1 MLPLILVACASPA
14 LKQTSADIDRLQT
27 QINAQPQVAPS
38 GGALDPV
45 ELVAFADRRG
55 HDVLKARLQ
64 RADAELALDETRS
77 RRFPRISIE
86 ARDFVT
92 YDRRNGMSDSANVV
106 LGVNWDIAYA
116 LLGLDRRSVE
126 IAENLIPVQ
135 YQLSYRNALGA
146 LLAAY
151 GSLSE
156 MDFERRHTL
165 LEADALS
172 CQAKSM
178 RAEQQLGTVSKAER
192 DAVTA
197 RISAFRSEA
206 EAMALAMETEE
217 SKVLALA
224 GLAAGSQ
231 KVAATRPVLPAL
243 ARLPAASAENGDM
256 CFADSGSQTLENL
269 LVEAAGAQLDLA
281 RKSRYTK
288 LAAALPTFMSE
299 DGGLSLQFLVGY
311 VLPLID
317 QGDSL
322 RLTDRARIRLLE
334 TILAARENRRAF
346 LNRYNET
353 VLGSA
358 SARRALASAD
368 ASIASAR
375 AVLSSV
381 PEAERCAAEVVLSR
395 ARLERA
401 EAIFSLEMA
410 KARQKLMCAPLSEPE
425 PT

>member
-1 MLPLILVACASPA
+1 M
-14 LKQTSADIDRLQT
+14 
-27 QINAQPQVAPS
+27 APS

-92 YDRRNGMSDSANVV
+92 YDRRNGHERQRQCGARGQ
-106 LGVNWDIAYA
+106 LGCRLRPARSRQA
-116 LLGLDRRSVE
+116 ERR

-135 YQLSYRNALGA
+135 YQLSYRNALGG

-178 RAEQQLGTVSKAER
+178 RAEQQLGTVSRAER

-206 EAMALAMETEE
+206 ETMALAMETEE

-224 GLAAGSQ
+224 GL
-231 KVAATRPVLPAL
+231 V
-243 ARLPAASAENGDM
+243 
-256 CFADSGSQTLENL
+256 
-269 LVEAAGAQLDLA
+269 AGAKRWWRPA
-281 RKSRYTK
+281 RCCRRWRNCRRFLPKTGTC
-288 LAAALPTFMSE
+288 ALP
-299 DGGLSLQFLVGY
+299 
-311 VLPLID
+311 
-317 QGDSL
+317 
-322 RLTDRARIRLLE
+322 IR
-334 TILAARENRRAF
+334 AARH
-346 LNRYNET
+346 
-353 VLGSA
+353 
-358 SARRALASAD
+358 
-368 ASIASAR
+368 
-375 AVLSSV
+375 
-381 PEAERCAAEVVLSR
+381 
-395 ARLERA
+395 
-401 EAIFSLEMA
+401 
-410 KARQKLMCAPLSEPE
+410 
-425 PT
+425 